1 MSHFS
6 QEKAVARHASEYVSK
21 SVNLDLSLSVD
32 GPAPGVASLPTVRG
46 LCVKDWYKNITLL
59 GPAVPAAETWWQD
72 GADRWA
78 HQDDDSAGFR
88 EDDLYTRPTAAIV
101 ATIPVIVS
109 LVCTTFDEH

>member
-1 MSHFS
+1 M
-6 QEKAVARHASEYVSK
+6 
-21 SVNLDLSLSVD
+21 
-32 GPAPGVASLPTVRG
+32 
-46 LCVKDWYKNITLL
+46 KDRYKNITLL

-109 LVCTTFDEH
+109 LVCTTNIDSMTGPDGHELSRGVERAELDLGGRPSRAARGSRPDHRGDS